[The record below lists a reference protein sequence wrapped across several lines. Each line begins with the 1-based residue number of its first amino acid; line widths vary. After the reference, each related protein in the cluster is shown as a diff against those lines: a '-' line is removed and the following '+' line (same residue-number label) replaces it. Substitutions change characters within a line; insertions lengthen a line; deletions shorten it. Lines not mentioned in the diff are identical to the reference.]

1 MRSEPSQRIVSRSFL
16 GALGAAALF
25 TLAHA
30 ALIRIGRSVPWPDA
44 LTVAATNATLWFL
57 VAPLAMLL
65 GQRLGRGARSHLW
78 QVVLGVAC
86 VVLFGMIQGAVAIDV
101 GLRVHVPP
109 LASVF
114 YYLDLN
120 VTVVVLA
127 AVALHLYGGRLA
139 MARHSRRHLAL
150 EARLLE
156 VRHDLLT
163 LQLQPHF
170 LFNALNSVVELVRE
184 APAEAAR
191 VLRHLRTLFLAT
203 TQRSSLAA
211 VSLADEL
218 DVVDAFIG
226 VARARHGDT
235 LTFTRDL
242 DDAARPASV
251 PPLSLQPLVENAV
264 QFALQSRAGSREV
277 ALRTRLT
284 NGRLY
289 VRVTNSRSQLDRPT
303 PGFGIGL
310 RNTRERL
317 AHLFGA
323 DHALTLTVTADRA
336 IAELDVPFV
345 QASSPPTPLEQH
357 FSDEFAA
364 VIDPAAV
371 ASPLPWLSRWSE
383 RVHPAIG
390 IIGFWMLAW
399 MFWVLQ
405 IHAYRLS
412 RVGSVPIEWSLP
424 DLVSAIT
431 WMAITPIAF
440 YLGRRFPV
448 SAERPLPALAVH
460 VAGALGAT
468 AINVGTIVRVF
479 GLSTL
484 PTNNILNQVVVNCAI
499 YTLLVVWS
507 HAERIARWFDERQT
521 ATRRL
526 EAELARARWE
536 ATELRLSPEIIA
548 GDLERLAALVE
559 VDADGAEDEVLDM
572 ADALRR
578 RLKGAEG
585 VHEPAPSALPMSAL
599 GVVMLASSLAMAGC
613 SHPASGA
620 ASTAAPRPA
629 STTPASTAAAPA
641 TPSATSRGAPN
652 PADVNFMA
660 GMIGH
665 HAQALVMAG
674 WAPSHGASA
683 SIQTLSG
690 RIINAQK
697 DEIATLQN
705 WLRDHGQPVPEAK
718 PGPMRMKMNGMEHD
732 MLMPGML
739 TEEQMKELDAAR
751 GPDFDRLFLRDMIQH
766 HQGAVTMVNELFATP
781 GAAQDQSVFKLASD
795 VSADQTTEIARMQ
808 KMLAA
813 VTIGA
818 GAR

>member
-1 MRSEPSQRIVSRSFL
+1 MRAEPSQRIVSRSFV

-25 TLAHA
+25 TVAHT
-30 ALIRIGRSVPWPDA
+30 ALIRLGRDVPWSAA
-44 LTVAATNATLWFL
+44 LAVATTNAVLWFI

-65 GQRLGRGARSHLW
+65 GRRLGRKGWSHLP
-78 QVVLGVAC
+78 QIALGAAC
-86 VVLFGMIQGAVAIDV
+86 VVLFGMAQGAVAIAV
-101 GLRVHVPP
+101 GLRVHIPP

-191 VLRHLRTLFLAT
+191 VLRNLRTLFLAT
-203 TQRSSLAA
+203 TQRSSQAA
-211 VSLADEL
+211 VSLAEEL

-226 VARARHGDT
+226 VAHARHGDT
-235 LTFTRDL
+235 LTFLRDL
-242 DDAARPASV
+242 DPAALQASV

-264 QFALQSRAGSREV
+264 QFALQSRAGAREV

-289 VRVTNSRSQLDRPT
+289 VRVTNSRSQLDRPS
-303 PGFGIGL
+303 PGFGIGM

-317 AHLFGA
+317 AHLFGG

-336 IAELDVPFV
+336 IAELDAPFV
-345 QASSPPTPLEQH
+345 PASSMPTSLEQH

-364 VIDPAAV
+364 VIDPASV
-371 ASPLPWLSRWSE
+371 SSPLPWLSRWSE
-383 RVHPAIG
+383 RVHPAVG
-390 IIGFWMLAW
+390 IVGFWSLAW
-399 MFWVLQ
+399 IFWVLQ
-405 IHAYRLS
+405 IHAYRLA
-412 RVGSVPIEWSLP
+412 RLGSSISFEWSLP
-424 DLVSAIT
+424 DLVSALT
-431 WMAITPIAF
+431 WMAITPVAL
-440 YLGRRFPV
+440 YLGRRFPFR
-448 SAERPLPALAVH
+448 AERPFPAILVH
-460 VAGALGAT
+460 IVGALGAT
-468 AINVGTIVRVF
+468 AVNIGTVGRAF
-479 GLSTL
+479 GLSPL
-484 PTNNILNQVVVNCAI
+484 PTNNVLNQVVVNCAI
-499 YTLLVVWS
+499 YTLLVTWS

-526 EAELARARWE
+526 EAELARARGE
-536 ATELRLSPEIIA
+536 ATELRLSPELIA
-548 GDLERLAALVE
+548 GELERLAALVE
-559 VDADGAEDEVLDM
+559 VHAADAEDEVLDM

-578 RLKGAEG
+578 RLKGADG
-585 VHEPAPSALPMSAL
+585 AHESAPGALPMSAL
-599 GVVMLASSLAMAGC
+599 GVVMLVGALAVAGC
-613 SHPASGA
+613 ARPASGTAVA
-620 ASTAAPRPA
+620 AEPKTATSAPP
-629 STTPASTAAAPA
+629 SASTAAA
-641 TPSATSRGAPN
+641 SRPAPN

-674 WAPSHGASA
+674 WAPSHGASP
-683 SIQTLSG
+683 SIQTLAA

-705 WLRDHGQPVPEAK
+705 WLRDRGQPVPEAK
-718 PGPMRMKMNGMEHD
+718 PGPMRMTMNGMTHD

-739 TEEQMKELDAAR
+739 TDAQMKELDATR
-751 GPDFDRLFLRDMIQH
+751 GAEFDRLFLRDMIQH
-766 HQGAVTMVNELFATP
+766 HQGAVSMVNELFATP

-808 KMLAA
+808 KMLA
-813 VTIGA
+813 TLMLDA
-818 GAR
+818 GTR